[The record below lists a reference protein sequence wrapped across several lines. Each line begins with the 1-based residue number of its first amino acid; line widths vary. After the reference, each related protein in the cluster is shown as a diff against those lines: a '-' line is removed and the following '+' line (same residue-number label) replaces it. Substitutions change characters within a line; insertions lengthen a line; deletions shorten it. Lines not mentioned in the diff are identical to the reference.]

1 MWSSSTMSISSS
13 ARCSEMATPL
23 LIKAR
28 STLGTW
34 RPPDA
39 RRGRGATA
47 NPTTRFDRFHA
58 ASFDDGWGGLD
69 EEPASLKTEV
79 FKDASRTVIARNT
92 SPDIPFDRSINPY
105 RGCEHGCVYCFARPS
120 HAYLG
125 LSPGLDF
132 ESRIFAKPDAAARLR
147 EELAKPGYRVAPMA
161 MGTNTDPYQP
171 LEKRLHIMRD
181 ILEVLA
187 ETGHP
192 MSIVTKS
199 HLITRDVDIL
209 SDMARRN
216 LVRVFLSV
224 TTLDLKL
231 ARAMEPRAATPT
243 KRLDAIA
250 TLAAAGIPVGVMFA
264 PVIPALNDH
273 EMENVLRS
281 AAAAGAA
288 SAGYILVRLPL
299 EVRELFTEW
308 LREHYPDRAEHVLS
322 RLRAMRGGQENDSAF
337 GRRMRGQGV
346 EADLLSLRFHQAVK
360 RLGLNKSNLP
370 LDCSR
375 FTPPRAPSPQL
386 SLF

>member
-1 MWSSSTMSISSS
+1 
-13 ARCSEMATPL
+13 MATPL
-23 LIKAR
+23 PVKAR
-28 STLGTW
+28 PTAGTW
-34 RPPDA
+34 QPPDG
-39 RRGRGATA
+39 RRGRGVTA
-47 NPTTRFDRFHA
+47 NPTTRFDRFYA

-69 EEPASLKTEV
+69 EEPAALRTEV

-132 ESRIFAKPDAAARLR
+132 ESRIFAKPHAAARLR

-171 LEKRLHIMRD
+171 IEKRFHIMRD
-181 ILEVLA
+181 ILEVLS

-192 MSIVTKS
+192 LSIVTKS

-216 LVRVFLSV
+216 LLRVFLSV
-224 TTLDLKL
+224 TTLDMKL

-243 KRLDAIA
+243 KRLEAIS

-273 EMENVLRS
+273 EMESVLRA

-299 EVRELFTEW
+299 EVRELFTDW

-322 RLRAMRGGQENDSAF
+322 RLRAMRGGQENDPRF
-337 GRRMRGQGV
+337 GRRMRGEGV

-360 RLGLNKSNLP
+360 RLDLNRDNTP
-370 LDCSR
+370 MDTRR